1 MERMAASE
9 VGEEN
14 MAKGIDRKTYE
25 KEVRKA
31 LV

>member
-1 MERMAASE
+1 MERTAASE

-14 MAKGIDRKTYE
+14 MAKGMDRKTDE
-25 KEVRKA
+25 KEIRKA